1 MILHLAKENETP
13 RALLESTGMTV
24 ISKTAKEKWDLIPVV
39 YEKHT
44 GTFKDTI
51 CEKARGKI
59 SLIKACC
66 H

>member
-1 MILHLAKENETP
+1 MIIHLTKENETP

-24 ISKTAKEKWDLIPVV
+24 ISKTAKEKWDLMQVV

-51 CEKARGKI
+51 CKKKTGEK
-59 SLIKACC
+59 SP
-66 H
+66 